1 MGSEEDV
8 GSRVDGTPGVGLEI
22 PGLPILELTL
32 VLVVEDEVPGGGV
45 DTDEVC
51 EVVVG
56 NGGGTFGWLA
66 EDSFFSFRKIA
77 REDVRDT
84 VICRRTRGLAMA
96 PGRGGGR
103 GERNVRER
111 ERVVFEQGG
120 RMSQLG

>member
-66 EDSFFSFRKIA
+66 EDSFLFSGRSLEKTYEILLSA
-77 REDVRDT
+77 VGRED
-84 VICRRTRGLAMA
+84 
-96 PGRGGGR
+96 
-103 GERNVRER
+103 
-111 ERVVFEQGG
+111 
-120 RMSQLG
+120 